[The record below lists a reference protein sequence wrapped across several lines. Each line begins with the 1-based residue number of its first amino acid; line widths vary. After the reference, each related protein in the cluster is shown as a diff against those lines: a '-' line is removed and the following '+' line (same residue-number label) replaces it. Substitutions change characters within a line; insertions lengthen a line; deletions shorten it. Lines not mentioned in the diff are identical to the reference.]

1 MSPWGGSA
9 YAQTTAS
16 GVVVSSESNEP
27 LVGATVRVV
36 GTKTGAI
43 TDTDGKYSVTLPAG
57 ATRLEISYISMV
69 SKTIKAGRN
78 VRTALDPD
86 ESGLQDVVVV
96 AYGTQ
101 KKTSLT
107 GAIES
112 VKSEDID
119 LRPTSSVASALEGK
133 VSGVQVNSTYG
144 APGSD
149 PSIRIRGIG
158 TVNGSTAP
166 LYILDGVP
174 YGGNVS
180 DLNPADIE
188 SISVLKDAASAA
200 LYGNR
205 ASNGVIMITT
215 KKGKSGKLN
224 VNLDI
229 KQGTYTRGIPEYD
242 RVNAKQWMEVE
253 YQNLM
258 NHRMYTNKEDAATAA
273 AYAGAHVI
281 SDIALLNIFNKADDA
296 LFDANGKMV
305 SDASILSGYSDD
317 IDWYDQAVRNGYRQ
331 EYNLSAN
338 GSNEKSD
345 YRFSVGYLDE
355 NGYLKDS
362 GFERLT
368 GAMAVNVKPTKWF
381 KTGLSVNASHQKFNN
396 TNGSG
401 DNSYT
406 NVFMYCR
413 NIAPIYPVHLHD
425 VTTGDYI
432 LDNNGNK
439 QYDPGYYTNADGVQV
454 DTRNQYVDR
463 HVMWENE
470 LNSDKTT
477 RNTVNSTA
485 YIDIYLPYG
494 FTFTVKGN
502 LNLRNSRNETYN
514 SAIIGNGK
522 GSDGRAKREEY
533 NYKNYTFQQQLAW
546 RHEYGLHS
554 IDALVGHENYAYKYN
569 YLYGY
574 KTNEIVAGW
583 GNFSNFT
590 SITSLDSYDN
600 YYRTESYLGRVRYGY
615 DDRYNVEASFRR
627 DGSSR
632 FAKESRWGNFWS
644 IGANWNIYKEKFM
657 KDVEWVNYL
666 KLRADYGEVGN
677 DAGAGYYASQALYTL
692 DQNQNK
698 GAIYLTQFPNSN
710 LKWETGQSWGIGIE
724 SRLFNRLNFN
734 IEYFDKRNKDL
745 LFDVYLPLS
754 SGATSSSSAESVVTQ
769 NIGTIANRGFEASF
783 DVDVFRNKD
792 WKINVGANITHV
804 KNKVTKLP
812 EQNKDGII
820 SGSKYIVE
828 GKSRYEFYTY
838 TWEGVDSK
846 NGYSLYKFNDGDAQG
861 NSYRFEKDGVQYGDW
876 SQDANGKYKATL
888 LTAAQVNEFITIIDG
903 KPYSYSTNYAKREF
917 HGSAIPKFYGS
928 FNINVAWKDLTLS
941 TLFTYQIGGKVLD
954 YNYSSL
960 MSAGSSPSS
969 FHKDILGAWTV
980 NDATA
985 ESAIWSGTVPLV
997 NYDVN
1002 NYYNATS
1009 SRFLTSAGYLCLKN
1023 INLSYKLPKF
1033 LVKKLDLEDV
1043 GLSLTCENLFTKT
1056 ARKGMNP
1063 QQTYDGTQYNYLV
1076 TPRVFS
1082 VGLNVKF

>member
-1 MSPWGGSA
+1 M
-9 YAQTTAS
+9 
-16 GVVVSSESNEP
+16 
-27 LVGATVRVV
+27 GATVRVV

-355 NGYLKDS
+355 NGYLKNS

-368 GAMAVNVKPTKWF
+368 GALAVNVKPTKWF

-396 TNGSG
+396 TNGAS
-401 DNSYT
+401 DASYT

-485 YIDIYLPYG
+485 YLDIYLPYG

-502 LNLRNSRNETYN
+502 LNVRNSRNETYN
-514 SAIIGNGK
+514 SAIIGDGK
-522 GSDGRAKREEY
+522 GSDGRAKRVEY

-554 IDALVGHENYAYKYN
+554 IDALVGHENYAYTYN

-600 YYRTESYLGRVRYGY
+600 TYRTESYLGRVRYGY

-632 FAKESRWGNFWS
+632 FSKESRWGNFWS
-644 IGANWNIYKEKFM
+644 IGANWNIFNEKFM
-657 KDVEWVNYL
+657 KDVKWVNYL

-677 DAGAGYYASQALYTL
+677 DAGAGFYASQALYTL
-692 DQNQNK
+692 NQNQNK
-698 GAIYLTQFPNSN
+698 GAIYLTQFPNAN
-710 LKWETGQSWGIGIE
+710 LKWETGQSWGVGIE

-754 SGATSSSSAESVVTQ
+754 SGATTSDNPESVVTQ
-769 NIGTIANRGFEASF
+769 NIGTISNRGFEASF

-820 SGSKYIVE
+820 DGSKYIVE

-846 NGYSLYKFNDGDAQG
+846 NGYL
-861 NSYRFEKDGVQYGDW
+861 W
-876 SQDANGKYKATL
+876 
-888 LTAAQVNEFITIIDG
+888 
-903 KPYSYSTNYAKREF
+903 
-917 HGSAIPKFYGS
+917 
-928 FNINVAWKDLTLS
+928 
-941 TLFTYQIGGKVLD
+941 
-954 YNYSSL
+954 
-960 MSAGSSPSS
+960 
-969 FHKDILGAWTV
+969 
-980 NDATA
+980 
-985 ESAIWSGTVPLV
+985 GTE
-997 NYDVN
+997 
-1002 NYYNATS
+1002 
-1009 SRFLTSAGYLCLKN
+1009 R
-1023 INLSYKLPKF
+1023 
-1033 LVKKLDLEDV
+1033 
-1043 GLSLTCENLFTKT
+1043 
-1056 ARKGMNP
+1056 
-1063 QQTYDGTQYNYLV
+1063 
-1076 TPRVFS
+1076 S
-1082 VGLNVKF
+1082 V